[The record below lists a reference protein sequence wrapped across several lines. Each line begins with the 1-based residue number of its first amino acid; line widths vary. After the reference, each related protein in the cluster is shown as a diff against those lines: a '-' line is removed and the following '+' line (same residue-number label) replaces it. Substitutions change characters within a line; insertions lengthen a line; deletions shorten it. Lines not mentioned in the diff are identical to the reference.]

1 MGILGGTPRF
11 WGDFPHISGHRT
23 DLDCKEAITVSSQ
36 LLFENEQKRREL
48 PLWQLLC
55 FAMFCVWQ
63 MGFIYYIGPA
73 LNIDGRTPLPISP
86 DNLTLLIVAGYV
98 LSILTMIFL
107 PRTVIW
113 LSRSAT
119 AVALAAAIGLFLP
132 LGATALTC
140 LIYIECFC
148 CCYMIGFESTTMVHY
163 FTGSSVTRHLLIAY
177 PIAYTLIA
185 LIQSDFLSLDFS
197 VFRILTV
204 IMLGL
209 LLLFYIKMPAKA
221 GIRFVRRED
230 GLVLPKRFLGGFMLL
245 AFLGALLGVI
255 APAAAAEV
263 EHGVFTAYIGCAV
276 SSVALYLLARRTGK
290 HPICFVT
297 YIIGLSALGY
307 VLLVISA
314 YVPPLGL
321 VAAALIGVGMAAC
334 ALLPLFA
341 MLVVKQYPS
350 KLIVPSY
357 IALAMLAVIVQS
369 VLVEAFR
376 TSEVLLNISYL
387 AVVIVMAIIFVML
400 EPFLIY
406 AIRRRFEEPAS
417 EPEEAPSATP
427 APAVQADHPLAA
439 LTKREREIVELISC
453 GHSNADIGR
462 ILFISEDTV
471 KTHAKSVY
479 RKLGIHSRYELTA
492 LVNRFRNEL

>member
-1 MGILGGTPRF
+1 MY
-11 WGDFPHISGHRT
+11 
-23 DLDCKEAITVSSQ
+23 SQ
-36 LLFENEQKRREL
+36 LLYENEQKRRDI

-55 FAMFCVWQ
+55 FVMFCVWQ

-98 LSILTMIFL
+98 ASILTMIL
-107 PRTVIW
+107 APKAVIW
-113 LSRSAT
+113 LSRIAT
-119 AVALAAAIGLFLP
+119 AVALVSALGLFLP
-132 LGATALTC
+132 LGTDALTM
-140 LIYIECFC
+140 LIYIQCFA
-148 CCYMIGFESTTMVHY
+148 CCYMIGFESATMVHY
-163 FTGSSVTRHLLIAY
+163 FTGKSVTKHLLIAY
-177 PIAYTLIA
+177 PVGYTVIAF
-185 LIQSDFLSLDFS
+185 IQSDFIALDFS

-209 LLLFYIKMPAKA
+209 LLLFYVKIPSGS
-221 GIRFVRRED
+221 GIRFVKKED
-230 GLVLPKRFLGGFMLL
+230 GIILPKRFLGGFLLL

-263 EHGVFTAYIGCAV
+263 EHGVFAAYIGCAV
-276 SSVALYLLARRTGK
+276 GSAFLYLLYKKTGK
-290 HPICFVT
+290 HPICFVS
-297 YIIGLSALGY
+297 YIIGISAIGY
-307 VLLVISA
+307 VLLVVSE
-314 YVPPLGL
+314 YVPALGL
-321 VAAALIGVGMAAC
+321 VASALIGVGMAAC

-376 TSEVLLNISYL
+376 ASTVLLNISYL
-387 AVVIVMAIIFVML
+387 VVVIILAFIFVVV

-406 AIRRRFEEPAS
+406 AMSRKFDEPVAVEQS
-417 EPEEAPSATP
+417 EEAEEVIS
-427 APAVQADHPLAA
+427 VDEQKIA
-439 LTKREREIVELISC
+439 LDLLTNREKEIAELISC
-453 GHSNADIGR
+453 GHSNKDIATM
-462 ILFISEDTV
+462 LVLSEYTIKDHT
-471 KTHAKSVY
+471 KSIY

-492 LVNRFRNEL
+492 LVNRLKFE